1 MNWVIGEFLH
11 IMRRGKNFIVVP
23 VVWLLSHIFHIIL
36 VKCLFYCIG
45 ILSYYKD
52 GNHILT

>member
-1 MNWVIGEFLH
+1 
-11 IMRRGKNFIVVP
+11 MRRGVNFFVVP

-36 VKCLFYCIG
+36 VKCLVHCIG

-52 GNHILT
+52 GNQILT